1 MGFQEMKGP
10 ENLLI
15 VRTDR
20 IGDVVLSLPLAG
32 IIKKKYPECRIT
44 FLVREYTKALA
55 ANHPFI
61 DQIITLDTE
70 ADKILLFKNVK
81 KIKKQNFDA
90 SIIVYPT
97 FITALIIFLSGIKKR
112 IGTGYRWY
120 SPLFNTKIYEHRKH
134 ALKHELEY
142 NVGLLKAL
150 GIDEEVTPSSVEFNL
165 LPQKKA
171 VVNANSVLMNEGITG
186 PFIIIHPG
194 SGGSSVD
201 LPIPKF
207 RELINLID
215 KEFSVPIVL
224 TGSASERELCESL
237 KISHNVKNFAGRFN
251 LDELTAIIDRSFLF
265 IANSTGPLH
274 IAAAL
279 GKYTI
284 GFYPRI
290 SACAAKR
297 WGPYSNKTIIFEPE
311 IDCSDCTREQC
322 ARLDCMNTIQITKV
336 FAEIEKIYKFIV
348 KNGELNV

>member
-1 MGFQEMKGP
+1 MGFKEMKLP

-32 IIKKKYPECRIT
+32 IIKKKYPKCRIT
-44 FLVREYTKALA
+44 FLVREYTKSLA
-55 ANHPFI
+55 SNHPFI

-70 ADKILLFKNVK
+70 ADKILLLRNVR
-81 KIKKQNFDA
+81 KIKQYNFDA

-97 FITALIIFLSGIKKR
+97 FITSLIIFLSGIKRR

-120 SPLFNTKIYEHRKH
+120 SPLFNIK
-134 ALKHELEY
+134 
-142 NVGLLKAL
+142 
-150 GIDEEVTPSSVEFNL
+150 
-165 LPQKKA
+165 
-171 VVNANSVLMNEGITG
+171 ITG

-201 LPIPKF
+201 LPISKF

-215 KEFSVPIVL
+215 RQFSVPIAL
-224 TGSASERELCESL
+224 TGSAAEREICDSL
-237 KISHNVKNFAGRFN
+237 KINNNVKNFAGQFN
-251 LDELTAIIDRSFLF
+251 LDELTAFIDRSFLF

-297 WGPYSNKTIIFEPE
+297 WGPYSNKAVIFEPE
-311 IDCSDCTREQC
+311 INCSNCTREQC